1 MLMSIQSPYRREDIA
16 QRGHELYE
24 TAIRS
29 QVEADNT
36 GKIVAIELATGDFEV
51 ADDTLTAAKQLRSRH
66 PEAQIFCLR
75 IGHRAVHR
83 FGYRRSVIGIAS

>member
-24 TAIRS
+24 AEIRS

-36 GKIVAIELATGDFEV
+36 GKIVAI
-51 ADDTLTAAKQLRSRH
+51 
-66 PEAQIFCLR
+66 C
-75 IGHRAVHR
+75 
-83 FGYRRSVIGIAS
+83 

>member
-24 TAIRS
+24 ATIRS

-36 GKIVAIELATGDFEV
+36 GKIVAIDLATGDFAV
-51 ADDTLTAAKQLRSRH
+51 ADTLTAAKQLRIGH
-66 PEAQIFCLR
+66 PEAQIFCIR

-83 FGYRRSVIGIAS
+83 FGYHRSAMAS